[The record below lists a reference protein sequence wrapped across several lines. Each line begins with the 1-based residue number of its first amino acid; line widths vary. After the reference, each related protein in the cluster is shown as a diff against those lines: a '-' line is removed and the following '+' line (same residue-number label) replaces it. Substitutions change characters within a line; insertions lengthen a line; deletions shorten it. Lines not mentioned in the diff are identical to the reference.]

1 MSEFAEAG
9 TSANGTANPTRPK
22 SKKDLRAEKKAVKKA
37 AASATTLQI
46 STQPLSP
53 AEIKDQKYRLKKER
67 RKEQLK
73 EREKDTRREIQRE
86 RNIRKQTRKR
96 RELHAV
102 GGGLDPK
109 VAAERLE
116 QRRNTKRRKQNQ
128 ADESNEQDMSVLDK
142 VFNGTDDDESGF
154 RTLEMGVKCMDVI
167 VGKGV
172 NVIQNYSLVT
182 VMYKLSGRKF
192 GGAVIDRSN
201 KFTFRVGKG
210 EVIRAW
216 DIGVLGM
223 ANGGRRKL
231 IVPPKAGYGGQ
242 DIGAGPGALLYFDI
256 TVLSCTDSKKQG

>member
-1 MSEFAEAG
+1 MG
-9 TSANGTANPTRPK
+9 
-22 SKKDLRAEKKAVKKA
+22 
-37 AASATTLQI
+37 
-46 STQPLSP
+46 
-53 AEIKDQKYRLKKER
+53 
-67 RKEQLK
+67 
-73 EREKDTRREIQRE
+73 
-86 RNIRKQTRKR
+86 
-96 RELHAV
+96 
-102 GGGLDPK
+102 
-109 VAAERLE
+109 
-116 QRRNTKRRKQNQ
+116 
-128 ADESNEQDMSVLDK
+128 
-142 VFNGTDDDESGF
+142 
-154 RTLEMGVKCMDVI
+154 GVKCMDVI

-182 VMYKLSGRKF
+182 VMYKLSGGKF